1 MKNIILQHWTGPMNE
16 LGEKS
21 SSNIQRYANKLG
33 ADYQLLQGNVFNPSL
48 SPPMQ
53 KLFMLDETF
62 DEYDIVVMLDIDMFT
77 RKGMEDNIFDPSI
90 TGVGMISAFQEHL
103 FKKVQRR
110 HPTLTNP
117 VYPYWGGAIY
127 KLPRELRQQLRVHIN
142 ERELKH
148 FTGTGNYEDEG
159 AMHRLA
165 TLAKVPKQKLPDD
178 RKWCFGS
185 YEDGVEQS
193 AIIHIRPRMKKDG
206 VMVGA
211 PKMDVY
217 ADLITRGLIE

>member
-1 MKNIILQHWTGPMNE
+1 MKNIILQHWTGEMDQ

-21 SSNIQRYANKLG
+21 SSNIQRYANKVS
-33 ADYQLLQGNVFNPSL
+33 ADYQLLRGNVFNPNLCS
-48 SPPMQ
+48 PMQ
-53 KLFMLDETF
+53 KLFMLGETF
-62 DEYDIVVMLDIDMFT
+62 DEYDFVVMLDIDMFT

-90 TGVGMISAFQEHL
+90 TGVGMTSAFQEHL
-103 FKKVQRR
+103 FTKVQRR
-110 HPTLTNP
+110 HPRLTNP
-117 VYPYWGGAIY
+117 KYPYWGGAIY
-127 KLPRELRQQLRVHIN
+127 KLPRELRQKLRVHIK
-142 ERELKH
+142 EKELLQFK
-148 FTGTGNYEDEG
+148 GTGNYQDEG

-185 YEDGVEQS
+185 YEEGIEQS
-193 AIIHIRPRMKKDG
+193 AIIHVRPRMKKDG
-206 VMVGA
+206 VIVRA